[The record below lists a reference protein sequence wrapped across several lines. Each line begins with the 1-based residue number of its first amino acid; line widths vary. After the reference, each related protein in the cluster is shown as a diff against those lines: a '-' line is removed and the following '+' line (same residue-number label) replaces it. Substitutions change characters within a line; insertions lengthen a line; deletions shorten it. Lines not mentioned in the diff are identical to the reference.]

1 MMKRIKSDKNLTE
14 PIYKVPLCVQDAI
27 PIYRIAENG
36 IFELERKK
44 GLHQFD
50 RVYLFEDINYS
61 TQDEEEKSRILEK
74 FKKMLNSM
82 NVSYKISVSNHYTN
96 NKKMRE
102 AILHKAVTKETEPL
116 AKEYHDLILDKLS
129 EGRSGIEQ
137 SKYFIISCRMSDFES
152 AKNYFATVEFSIL
165 QFFRSFGSGLIPLD
179 ATERLRALHSFYRMG
194 EEETFDFDW
203 DEYVTLK
210 RDWRND
216 IVNTSIKPHKE
227 YLELE
232 QGRTISTMFIK
243 KYASGVSD
251 QFMKELTNVSFPL
264 TVTIDC
270 EPLENEY
277 ANALVMKKYMNNERS
292 IISEQE
298 KKNKNGDFSSNI
310 SYEKRRQQEELEEV
324 LDEIRSFDERLFYMG
339 ITITIMA
346 DSKQELEERMER
358 VKIIGKSYNMVIV
371 PHSFNQL
378 EAFNTTLPTGGRFV
392 ETMRSMKTDSLSIF
406 APFNVQEIIEKDGF
420 FYGVNEVTKN
430 VIIGNRKKL
439 KNGNGFVFGVPG
451 SGKSFDEKMEMG
463 QVVAFTNDDV
473 IIVDPMGEYRVV
485 AQKWGGQYINLSQ
498 SESNIYNINPFHVPE
513 NVLDKDKFIAEKA
526 EFAYAICEQAIKPTP
541 LTSRHIAVID
551 RAVRK
556 MYEEYFSDRA
566 KMKKKKIASLAS
578 PTIRTMRDLICEETE
593 QNEAAKELVEQL
605 EVFVDG
611 TLDIFSKEQTAS
623 ERNRFKVY
631 GFSELGNR
639 LSAMAMLIMI
649 ESITSQ
655 IKYNQSEG
663 IATWVYVDEIH
674 RLWDD
679 AYALLAIQRLWREVR
694 KRGGICTG
702 MIQNVI
708 DAQRNRETK
717 TMVSNSEF
725 TILLDQGVMDRD
737 AVEDIFEISEN
748 QVSFVNGA
756 KKGGGLI
763 RFGRKIVPFDN
774 TVSKET
780 DLYSLFN
787 TDFHEMNQEDNEGG
801 TNATNGI

>member
-1 MMKRIKSDKNLTE
+1 MMKSIKSDKYLTE
-14 PIYKVPLCVQDAI
+14 PIYKVPLCLQDAI

-36 IFELERKK
+36 IFELECKK

-61 TQDEEEKSRILEK
+61 TQDEEDKSRILEK

-96 NKKMRE
+96 NKKLRE
-102 AILHKAVTKETEPL
+102 AILHKAVTKEKEPL
-116 AKEYHDLILDKLS
+116 AKEYHELISDKLS
-129 EGRSGIEQ
+129 EGRKGIEQ

-152 AKNYFATVEFSIL
+152 ARNYFATIEFSIL

-194 EEETFDFDW
+194 EEETFDFNW
-203 DEYVTLK
+203 NEYVKLK

-232 QGRTISTMFIK
+232 QGRAISTMFIR

-251 QFMKELTNVSFPL
+251 QFMRELTNVSFPL
-264 TVTIDC
+264 TVTMDC

-346 DSKQELEERMER
+346 DSRQELEERMER

-392 ETMRSMKTDSLSIF
+392 ETMRTMKTDSLSIF

-430 VIIGNRKKL
+430 VIIGNRKRL

-463 QVVAFTNDDV
+463 QVAAFTNDD
-473 IIVDPMGEYRVV
+473 IIVVDPMGEYRVV
-485 AQKWGGQYINLSQ
+485 AERWGGQYINLSQ
-498 SESNIYNINPFHVPE
+498 SESNVYNINPFHVPE
-513 NVLDKDKFIAEKA
+513 NISDKDKFIAEKA

-556 MYEEYFSDRA
+556 MYEEHFSSQG
-566 KMKKKKIASLAS
+566 KVKKRKSAGADS
-578 PTIRTMRDLICEETE
+578 PTIRTMRDLIFEEAQ

-611 TLDIFSKEQTAS
+611 TLDIFSREQTAS

-679 AYALLAIQRLWREVR
+679 SYALLAIQRLWREVR

-708 DAQRNRETK
+708 DSQRNRETK

-748 QVSFVNGA
+748 QVGFVNGA

-763 RFGRKIVPFDN
+763 RFGKKIVPFDN
-774 TVSKET
+774 TVSKRS
-780 DLYSLFN
+780 DLYNLFN
-787 TDFHEMNQEDNEGG
+787 TDFHEINKEDKEGG
-801 TNATNGI
+801 ADAANGL

>member
-1 MMKRIKSDKNLTE
+1 MMKSIKSDKYLTE
-14 PIYKVPLCVQDAI
+14 PIYKVPLCLQDAI

-61 TQDEEEKSRILEK
+61 TQDEEDKARILEK

-96 NKKMRE
+96 NKKLRE
-102 AILHKAVTKETEPL
+102 AILHKAVTKEKEPL
-116 AKEYHDLILDKLS
+116 AKEYHELISDKLS
-129 EGRSGIEQ
+129 EGRKGIEQ

-152 AKNYFATVEFSIL
+152 ARNYFATIEFSIL

-194 EEETFDFDW
+194 EEETFDFNW
-203 DEYVTLK
+203 NEYVKLK

-232 QGRTISTMFIK
+232 QGRAISTMFIK

-251 QFMKELTNVSFPL
+251 QFMRELTNVSFPL
-264 TVTIDC
+264 TVTMDC

-339 ITITIMA
+339 ITITLMA
-346 DSKQELEERMER
+346 DSRQELEERMER

-392 ETMRSMKTDSLSIF
+392 ETMRTMKTDSLSIF

-463 QVVAFTNDDV
+463 QVAAFTNDD
-473 IIVDPMGEYRVV
+473 IIVVDPMGEYRVV
-485 AQKWGGQYINLSQ
+485 AERWGGQYINLSQ
-498 SESNIYNINPFHVPE
+498 SESNIYNINPFHVPG
-513 NVLDKDKFIAEKA
+513 NISDKDKFIAEKA

-556 MYEEYFSDRA
+556 MYEEHFSSQG
-566 KMKKKKIASLAS
+566 KMKKRKSAGVAS
-578 PTIRTMRDLICEETE
+578 PTIRTMRDLIFEETQ

-611 TLDIFSKEQTAS
+611 TLDIFSRGQTAS

-679 AYALLAIQRLWREVR
+679 SYALLAIQRLWREVR

-708 DAQRNRETK
+708 DSQRNRETK

-763 RFGRKIVPFDN
+763 RFGKKIVPFDN
-774 TVSKET
+774 TVSKRS
-780 DLYSLFN
+780 DLYNLFN
-787 TDFHEMNQEDNEGG
+787 TDFHEMNKEDKEGG
-801 TNATNGI
+801 DDAANGL